1 MRFVAD
7 LSNFDG
13 SLMNV
18 TTGESGHFLSPN
30 YKDQFPAWYEGRGIP
45 SAFSDAAE
53 QAKVAHKLR
62 LVPAAQK

>member
-7 LSNFDG
+7 VSNFDN

-30 YKDQFPAWYEGRGIP
+30 YKDQFPAWYDGRGVP

-53 QAKVAHKLR
+53 QQKVAHTLR
-62 LVPAAQK
+62 MVPAAPR